1 MSKSSSGN
9 FFLGLL
15 LGAAAGAAAAYFA
28 DRNKREA
35 FSENF
40 SSGVERARD
49 SIVEGYYE
57 AKNRYNRYRNKL
69 TEETND
75 LLDEIA
81 DKDKAN
87 TRMRHVLSAREVS
100 SFVYS
105 PFFLLLLI

>member
-15 LGAAAGAAAAYFA
+15 IGAAAGAAAAYFS

-35 FSENF
+35 FSENL

-57 AKNRYNRYRNKL
+57 AKSRYNRYRNKL
-69 TEETND
+69 TAETND
-75 LLDEIA
+75 LLDEVA
-81 DKDKAN
+81 DND
-87 TRMRHVLSAREVS
+87 
-100 SFVYS
+100 
-105 PFFLLLLI
+105 

>member
-57 AKNRYNRYRNKL
+57 AKNRYNLYRNKL

-81 DKDKAN
+81 DKAN